1 MATGHRSCGHCH
13 ANRGRAQLEAEG
25 KSRHDLGCD
34 AFIRRVWDWKQQSG
48 STITRQMRRLGASGN
63 WSYTMDSAHD
73 ELRAGQVVTDT
84 FTVVSAD
91 GTTKPAAVTSAFT

>member
-1 MATGHRSCGHCH
+1 MVTVEPSGALTVSDVDS
-13 ANRGRAQLEAEG
+13 AQTFVAQAG
-25 KSRHDLGCD
+25 T
-34 AFIRRVWDWKQQSG
+34 AG
-48 STITRQMRRLGASGN
+48 SYGTFAIDASGH

-91 GTTKPAAVTSAFT
+91 GTTKPAALTWWKPRFDMASASHRRSCAS